1 MLSIRGTLSLE
12 DCITDFLC
20 EPAILD
26 DWIKE
31 VGTSGASGA
40 SFEECA
46 PPVQKA
52 GEPGWQ
58 GCLPPSASVD
68 VQGWDSQRKCCMV
81 PA

>member
-20 EPAILD
+20 EPAVLD

-31 VGTSGASGA
+31 VGNSGASGA

-52 GEPGWQ
+52 GEPGQQ
-58 GCLPPSASVD
+58 GHLLLSGSLD
-68 VQGWDSQRKCCMV
+68 VQG
-81 PA
+81 

>member
-20 EPAILD
+20 EPAVLD

-31 VGTSGASGA
+31 VGNSGASGA

-58 GCLPPSASVD
+58 WRLLPSGCPD
-68 VQGWDSQRKCCMV
+68 VQG
-81 PA
+81 